1 MPDEQELDDATLV
14 SHTREGRVA
23 AYAELIARY
32 ERVALSVALRYCNN
46 YTNAEDAVQEA
57 FLKAF
62 QNIDQLRDAT
72 RFSSWF
78 LRITERES
86 IRLQTTKCE
95 LVSIDE
101 TSIPTASTTEKLPP
115 GDSLDDDLEQLVQWL
130 GQLPEHEQHMIML
143 HHLEGLTARQIS
155 ARTGQPIGTITKQIS
170 RAMKRLQGWANQKES
185 TK

>member
-1 MPDEQELDDATLV
+1 LPDEQELDDATLV

-23 AYAELIARY
+23 AYAELIVRY
-32 ERVALSVALRYCNN
+32 ERVALSVALRYCDN

-86 IRLQTTKCE
+86 IRLQTKKCE

-101 TSIPTASTTEKLPP
+101 TSIPTVTLPA
-115 GDSLDDDLEQLVQWL
+115 GDSLDDDLEQLVRWL

-155 ARTGQPIGTITKQIS
+155 ARTGQPVGTITKQLS
-170 RAMKRLQGWANQKES
+170 RAMKRLQGWANRKEF
-185 TK
+185 TE